1 MPGISVPLPFSPTL
15 TFPLDSQ
22 YLKAL
27 GFTAHNYQRCADV
40 GHFLLLRR
48 IQELERFVPVVSTTA
63 TGEKESARR
72 VLEQRASDLLIPTP
86 SKQKQTSST
95 IRLALLHNK
104 FRLLIASRDKV
115 LERYAQ
121 HLTDYPGDRRGVA
134 FRKILTS
141 IEESL
146 SAHEQTI
153 HQIETSLKR
162 FPDLAKTVEN
172 QTREGALERLDSL

>member
-1 MPGISVPLPFSPTL
+1 MCRGRP
-15 TFPLDSQ
+15 
-22 YLKAL
+22 
-27 GFTAHNYQRCADV
+27 
-40 GHFLLLRR
+40 FLLLHR
-48 IQELERFVPVVSTTA
+48 IQELERFVPVVSTAA

-72 VLEQRASDLLIPTP
+72 VLEQRASDLIPTP
-86 SKQKQTSST
+86 SKQKQAIST

-104 FRLLIASRDKV
+104 FRLIIASRDKV
-115 LERYAQ
+115 LERYAH

-141 IEESL
+141 TEESL

-172 QTREGALERLDSL
+172 QTREGELIGPL